1 MQVLIF
7 IININNAVNINN
19 YKESKDNN
27 FKGFYESF
35 SNSNSK
41 NKLFSKDIIKIENN
55 NSSSVE
61 SKDKN
66 KNNNKEIRNS
76 DIGNI
81 TLKDIEQ

>member
-35 SNSNSK
+35 LIL
-41 NKLFSKDIIKIENN
+41 KLNIFKRY
-55 NSSSVE
+55 
-61 SKDKN
+61 N
-66 KNNNKEIRNS
+66 KNRK
-76 DIGNI
+76 
-81 TLKDIEQ
+81 